1 MRVLRN
7 ESARLLAKERTA
19 LIRAMSELSGWYP
32 DTDEARTIRRML
44 SELEALGLYPFNGR
58 EVYDLEGCQ
67 KSCTYELFYLAGFNE
82 YGDGIYLPVDNAIF
96 RLTRYWGA
104 PDSRNVEIMAYL

>member
-1 MRVLRN
+1 MKVLHN
-7 ESARLLAKERTA
+7 ESAHLLASERA
-19 LIRAMSELSGWYP
+19 KLVRIMSELSGWYP
-32 DTDEARTIRRML
+32 DTDETRTIRRML
-44 SELEALGLYPFNGR
+44 SELEAMGLYLFNGR

-67 KSCTYELFYLAGFNE
+67 KFCTYELHYLAGVNE

-96 RLTRYWGA
+96 KLSRYWGF